1 MEYYG
6 GLLLLLFLLLHISIK
21 LFFSSLFFSS
31 FSLSLSHSF
40 SFTPSVC
47 AAFFARPDSC
57 CCGWRRAQKML
68 MCSCKKGRSGGKGER
83 ERSRK
88 IFSISFIWIFW
99 YWFFMSP
106 VYVFSE
112 FFYSTSTY
120 FVNWVFAVA
129 SFLCRSLA
137 RCCCCCLPT
146 VSAGG
151 IFHSPHAHVT
161 KHFFELS

>member
-47 AAFFARPDSC
+47 AAFFFARPDSC

-68 MCSCKKGRSGGKGER
+68 MCSCKKGDLGER
-83 ERSRK
+83 EREK
-88 IFSISFIWIFW
+88 EVEKYFPFHSFEYFDTDFLWAQFT
-99 YWFFMSP
+99 FFQ
-106 VYVFSE
+106 
-112 FFYSTSTY
+112 
-120 FVNWVFAVA
+120 
-129 SFLCRSLA
+129 SFLQHKHIFCELGVRSRLLLVSLA
-137 RCCCCCLPT
+137 RSLLLLLP
-146 VSAGG
+146 
-151 IFHSPHAHVT
+151 PHG
-161 KHFFELS
+161 